1 MQFFQK
7 VSTLFVC
14 LIVFIGISSAQR
26 PIQLKKRLFQV
37 PNDLGAHR
45 AGPVMRRHS
54 GSSHYLIQFSAP
66 PSPEQIRQLL
76 ARGAIIT
83 SHVPDAALVVAGADD
98 LSWDGL
104 DLTFVGRL
112 DELDKLS
119 TELAA
124 EQTAAEDTG
133 SLAIVEFHN
142 DVDMNDARALV
153 RERNVEVIERDN
165 LLPYQ
170 LL

>member
-14 LIVFIGISSAQR
+14 LIALTGISSAQR
-26 PIQLKKRLFQV
+26 TIQLKRRLVQV
-37 PNDLGAHR
+37 PNDLEAHR
-45 AGPVMRRHS
+45 AAPLMRRHS

-66 PSPEQIRQLL
+66 PSAEQIRRLL
-76 ARGAIIT
+76 ARGVRIT
-83 SHVPDAALVVAGADD
+83 SHVPDAALVGAGADD

-104 DLTFVGRL
+104 DLNFVGRL

-133 SLAIVEFHN
+133 SL
-142 DVDMNDARALV
+142 
-153 RERNVEVIERDN
+153 
-165 LLPYQ
+165 
-170 LL
+170 